1 MNPLTGGWAIPT
13 IATRLQLL
21 PKGFASRSSRTT
33 AGTVYS
39 VVEGSATVTIDTSSG
54 AAGSSDTVRYRVG
67 PKDHFVVP
75 PWARLEMAAGD
86 ECVLFSFS
94 DAPLQE
100 AAGILRTAEDE
111 R

>member
-1 MNPLTGGWAIPT
+1 MNPHTGGWAFPT
-13 IATRLQLL
+13 IAPRLQLL
-21 PKGFASRSSRTT
+21 PKGFVTRGSRTT

>member
-1 MNPLTGGWAIPT
+1 MERMAIP
-13 IATRLQLL
+13 R
-21 PKGFASRSSRTT
+21 RSC
-33 AGTVYS
+33 
-39 VVEGSATVTIDTSSG
+39 
-54 AAGSSDTVRYRVG
+54 
-67 PKDHFVVP
+67 P
-75 PWARLEMAAGD
+75 PWARLQMTADD